1 MLDFLNHISILGI
14 DYIQEGAAMNQSKPS
29 KSIRILNFIE
39 EKGNKLPHP
48 ITIFV
53 LFTLTVI
60 VLSHILYLFDVG
72 VTFEGIND
80 ETMETEQ
87 LNVKAVSLLL
97 PDGIAYMFSSI
108 VSNFTSFVA
117 LGPVLVAM
125 LGVGIAEK
133 SGYISA
139 IMTNTVTKA
148 PKKFVT
154 PIVVLMGVLSNM
166 AASVGYVVLVPL
178 GAIIFLGFKRHPL
191 AGLSAAFAGVAGG
204 YSANLFLGT
213 NDPLLSG
220 ITTEAAAILDPNYIV
235 NPTDNWFFMVVSTF
249 LIVIIG
255 TLITDKLVEPKLG
268 QYVPSE
274 PIDRK
279 NELSSREKK
288 GLVWANIS
296 ILITV
301 IAIALLVLPE
311 NAPLRGEGGSL
322 IVSPFMDSIIFLM
335 MLIFLVP
342 GIVYGIVT
350 KTVKND
356 KDVAN
361 LMASSLETMAGFIV
375 LIFFAA
381 QFVAFFNYT
390 NLGTIIAVK
399 GAEFLET
406 IQLGGAPLLVAL
418 ILITTVI
425 NIFIAADSAKW
436 AIMAPVFV
444 PMFMQMGISPEVTQI
459 AYRIGDSATNIISP
473 LMPFFPL
480 VVAFAQRYGKQNGVG
495 TVISLMLP
503 YSIAILLCWIVF
515 FVVWYMLGIPVGPGT
530 SLTY

>member
-1 MLDFLNHISILGI
+1 MERRGT
-14 DYIQEGAAMNQSKPS
+14 MNQIKQS
-29 KSIRILNFIE
+29 KSIRMMNFIE

-48 ITIFV
+48 VTIF
-53 LFTLTVI
+53 LIFTLIVI
-60 VLSHILYLFDVG
+60 AVSHILYLMKIG
-72 VTFEGIND
+72 VNFEGVNN
-80 ETMETEQ
+80 ETGQVEMLT
-87 LNVKAVSLLL
+87 VKAVSLLV
-97 PDGIAYMFSSI
+97 PEGIAYMFSSV

-125 LGVGIAEK
+125 LGVGVAEK

-139 IMTNTVTKA
+139 LMSNTVTKA

-154 PIVVLMGVLSNM
+154 PIVVLMGVLSNV

-178 GAIIFLGFKRHPL
+178 GAIIFLGFNRHPL

-220 ITTEAAAILDPNYIV
+220 ITTEAANILNASYIV
-235 NPTDNWFFMVVSTF
+235 NPTDNWFFMFASTF

-255 TLITDKLVEPKLG
+255 TLVTDKLIEPKLG
-268 QYVPSE
+268 KYIPPSGTIE
-274 PIDRK
+274 QK
-279 NELSSREKK
+279 NTISSREKK
-288 GLVWANIS
+288 GLLWANLS
-296 ILITV
+296 ILFTI

-311 NAPLRGEGGSL
+311 NGVLRGEGGS
-322 IVSPFMDSIIFLM
+322 IIQSPFMSSIIFIM

-342 GIVYGIVT
+342 GIVYGLVT
-350 KTVKND
+350 KTIKND
-356 KDVAN
+356 KDIAN
-361 LMASSLETMAGFIV
+361 LMTSSIETMAGFVV

-381 QFVAFFNYT
+381 QFVALFNYT

-399 GAEFLET
+399 GADFLQT
-406 IQLGGAPLLVAL
+406 IHLGGAPLLIVL
-418 ILITTVI
+418 IVITAII
-425 NIFIAADSAKW
+425 NLFIAADSAKW

-444 PMFMQMGISPEVTQI
+444 PMFMQMGIAPEVTQV
-459 AYRIGDSATNIISP
+459 AYRIGDSSTNIISP

-503 YSIAILLCWIVF
+503 YSIIILISWIVF
-515 FVVWYMLGIPVGPGT
+515 FVIWYVLGIPVGPGT
-530 SLTY
+530 NLDY

>member
-1 MLDFLNHISILGI
+1 MDEVK
-14 DYIQEGAAMNQSKPS
+14 QS
-29 KSIRILNFIE
+29 KSIRMLNYIE

-48 ITIFV
+48 VTIFMI
-53 LFTLTVI
+53 FTLLVI
-60 VLSHILYLFDVG
+60 ALSHILYVMKVG
-72 VTFEGIND
+72 VNFEGVNN
-80 ETMETEQ
+80 ETGQIEM
-87 LNVKAVSLLL
+87 LSVKAVSLLV
-97 PDGIAYMFSSI
+97 PEGIAYMFSN
-108 VSNFTSFVA
+108 VVGNFTSFVA

-125 LGVGIAEK
+125 LGVGVAEK

-139 IMTNTVTKA
+139 LMTNTVTKA
-148 PKKFVT
+148 PRKLVT
-154 PIVVLMGVLSNM
+154 PIVVLMGVLSNV

-220 ITTEAAAILDPNYIV
+220 ITTEAANILNAGYIV
-235 NPTDNWFFMVVSTF
+235 NPTDNWFFMFVSTF

-255 TLITDKLVEPKLG
+255 TLVTDKLIEPKLG
-268 QYVPSE
+268 EYIPSGGVE
-274 PIDRK
+274 QQQTV
-279 NELSSREKK
+279 SSQEKK
-288 GLVWANIS
+288 GLLWANLS
-296 ILITV
+296 ILVTM

-311 NAPLRGEGGSL
+311 NGVLRGEGGS
-322 IVSPFMDSIIFLM
+322 IIQSPFMSSIIFFM

-342 GIVYGIVT
+342 GIVYGLVT
-350 KTVKND
+350 RTIKND
-356 KDVAN
+356 KDIAN
-361 LMASSLETMAGFIV
+361 LMTSSLETMSGFIV

-381 QFVAFFNYT
+381 QFVALFNYT

-399 GAEFLET
+399 GADFLQT
-406 IQLGGAPLLVAL
+406 IHLDGAPLLVAL
-418 ILITTVI
+418 IFITTII
-425 NIFIAADSAKW
+425 NLFIAADSAKW

-444 PMFMQMGISPEVTQI
+444 PMFMQMGIAPEVTQV

-480 VVAFAQRYGKQNGVG
+480 IVAFAQRYGKQNGVG

-503 YSIAILLCWIVF
+503 YSIIILISWTIF
-515 FVVWYMLGIPVGPGT
+515 FVIWYVLGIPVGPGT
-530 SLTY
+530 SLNY